1 MFPFSIQKLVGLFSR
16 FPTVGPRTA
25 VRFVFYLMR
34 LSEQEI
40 KELLDSISNLKK
52 TIKTCSF
59 CFYPFEPTDA
69 EQNLCAICQ
78 NKMRDRNLLCVVET
92 ETDLNALEKTKKYNG
107 LYFILG
113 GTISNLKKETIKEI
127 RAEQLIE
134 RIKKSNFQEIIL
146 ANNFTAEGQ
155 ATALYLERLL
165 KPLTCGEL
173 AEPIKITRLG
183 QGLPISSE
191 LEYANQETLSSALEN
206 RK

>member
-1 MFPFSIQKLVGLFSR
+1 MFLPSIQKLVNLFSR
-16 FPTVGPRTA
+16 FPTIGPRVA

-40 KELLDSISNLKK
+40 KDLLDSISNLKK

-59 CFYPFEPTDA
+59 CFNVFESTDTK
-69 EQNLCAICQ
+69 ENLCAICR

-92 ETDLNALEKTKKYNG
+92 ETDLYALEKTMKYKG
-107 LYFILG
+107 LYFVLG
-113 GTISNLKKETIKEI
+113 GTISNLKKESIKEI
-127 RAEQLIE
+127 RAEQLVE

-146 ANNFTAEGQ
+146 ANNFTVEGQ

-165 KPLTCGEL
+165 KPLNK
-173 AEPIKITRLG
+173 KITRLG

-191 LEYANQETLSSALEN
+191 LEYADQETLSSALEN